1 MIFAVVVGLAV
12 GVGMGFALDITYPA
26 DYSFY
31 ITIGILAAMDSII
44 GAMRAMM
51 EENYNNLIFTTG
63 FITNAF
69 LAMLLTF
76 IGDKLGV
83 PLYYAAI
90 VVFGGRMFN
99 NLAVIRRIAI
109 EHYLERKNR
118 KNEQN
123 IDE

>member
-1 MIFAVVVGLAV
+1 MIFAVILGLAV

-31 ITIGILAAMDSII
+31 ITIGILASMDSII

-109 EHYLERKNR
+109 DHYLERKNR

-123 IDE
+123 IEE

>member
-1 MIFAVVVGLAV
+1 MIFAVVLGLAV
-12 GVGMGFALDITYPA
+12 GISMGFALDITYPA
-26 DYSFY
+26 EYSFY

-51 EENYNNLIFTTG
+51 EKNYNNLIFTTG
-63 FITNAF
+63 FVTNAF

-76 IGDKLGV
+76 IGDRLGV

-99 NLAVIRRIAI
+99 NLAVIRRIGI
-109 EHYLERKNR
+109 DHYLERKNR

-123 IDE
+123 IEE